1 MSYEAA
7 LRWGKG
13 SPLSDGRHEE
23 AADITCNARIAAD
36 YLGGSVFNTRA
47 PSIGNPKRFRR
58 EL

>member
-7 LRWGKG
+7 RRWGKG
-13 SPLSDGRHEE
+13 SPLSDGRLEE
-23 AADITCNARIAAD
+23 AALTCNARIAAD